1 MIRMEMKSAFARSP
15 SPPFRVNWE
24 RVKPGDT
31 DEF

>member
-1 MIRMEMKSAFARSP
+1 MTGIEMKFIFARSP
-15 SPPFRVNWE
+15 SPPFRVRGE